1 MSDEDAEATESTR
14 DADAEADRPSETPD
28 ESAANPAD
36 ATAGTNGDGTPGGD
50 AVSDSTDGSV
60 TDAEGADADAEQ
72 GDLDAEEAIPEDLA
86 SRVAEYDE
94 DLAASVRR
102 LQSRTRDL
110 EARVD
115 TLESDLEDSQE
126 RVEDLTERLKRK
138 QADFQNYKKRAKK
151 RQEQLE
157 ARATEDLVERVVTVR
172 DNLVRALDQDA
183 DADIRPGI
191 ESTLNEF
198 DRILEDENVSPIEPD
213 PGDEV
218 DPHRHE
224 VMMRVDSEEPGG
236 TVADVFQ
243 PGYEMGDKVIR
254 AAQVTVSKDE

>member
-14 DADAEADRPSETPD
+14 NADAEADRPSETSD
-28 ESAANPAD
+28 QSAPNPTE
-36 ATAGTNGDGTPGGD
+36 ATDGTTGDGAAGGD
-50 AVSDSTDGSV
+50 AVSDTGDGSV
-60 TDAEGADADAEQ
+60 ADAET
-72 GDLDAEEAIPEDLA
+72 AIPEDLA

-94 DLAASVRR
+94 DLAASVQR

-110 EARVD
+110 EARVE

-126 RVEDLTERLKRK
+126 RVEDLTDRLKRK

-157 ARATEDLVERVVTVR
+157 ERATEDLVERVVTVR
-172 DNLVRALDQDA
+172 DNLVRALDQEE

-191 ESTLNEF
+191 ESTLSEF
-198 DRILEDENVSPIEPD
+198 DRILEDENVSPIEPA